1 MNIIFVIEGG
11 IGKSIMATAVCQA
24 IKKKHPRDKLIVVT
38 AYPEVFICNPDVD
51 KCLDFNHLNY
61 FYSDY
66 IENNR
71 YEIMAHN
78 PYNENKYFNRGEHLI
93 QTWCEMFGL
102 KYDGEEPKIYLSERE
117 VQFYA
122 RQFTSDKPI
131 FVIQTNGGAPNQE
144 LKYSW
149 ARDIPNSTAQQIV
162 DAFKEKYNVVHI
174 RRDDQLAL
182 ENTTP
187 VHADFRSL
195 FGLIKLSSKRLF
207 MDSFAQHTAKALGMD
222 SVVCWVANTPLQF
235 GYENN
240 INILANKETK
250 KPELKHSF
258 LQKYNIDGKL
268 IEFPYNTEQEIF
280 DVNEIIEALLDKDTD
295 GK

>member
-11 IGKSIMATAVCQA
+11 IGKSIMATAVCEA
-24 IKKKHPRDKLIVVT
+24 IKNKYTRDKLLVVT
-38 AYPEVFICNPDVD
+38 AYPEVFICNPHVD

-66 IENNR
+66 IDDKR
-71 YEIMAHN
+71 FQIFAHN
-78 PYNENKYFNRGEHLI
+78 PYNENNYFKRDEHLI

-131 FVIQTNGGAPNQE
+131 FVIQTSGGAPNQE

-149 ARDIPNSTAQQIV
+149 ARDIPNATAQQV
-162 DAFKEKYNVVHI
+162 VNAFKDEYNFVHI

-195 FGLIKLSSKRLF
+195 FGLIKLSSKRLL
-207 MDSFAQHTAKALGMD
+207 MDSFAQHTAKALGLD
-222 SVVCWVANTPLQF
+222 SVVCWVANTPIQF

-240 INILANKETK
+240 TNILANKETK
-250 KPELKHSF
+250 NPELKFSF

-268 IEFPYNTEQEIF
+268 IEFPYNSEQEIF
-280 DVNEIIEALLDKDTD
+280 NVDEIIQALRELE
-295 GK
+295 

>member
-38 AYPEVFICNPDVD
+38 AYPEVFICNPDVN

-131 FVIQTNGGAPNQE
+131 FVIQTNGGAQNQE

-174 RRDDQLAL
+174 RREDQLAL

-195 FGLIKLSSKRLF
+195 FGLIKLSSKRLL
-207 MDSFAQHTAKALGMD
+207 MDSFGQHTAKALGLD
-222 SVVCWVANTPLQF
+222 SVVCWVANTPVQF

-240 INILANKETK
+240 INILANKENK
-250 KPELKHSF
+250 KPELKLSF
-258 LQKYNIDGKL
+258 LQKYNIDGKI

-280 DVNEIIEALLDKDTD
+280 NVDEIIEALKDKD